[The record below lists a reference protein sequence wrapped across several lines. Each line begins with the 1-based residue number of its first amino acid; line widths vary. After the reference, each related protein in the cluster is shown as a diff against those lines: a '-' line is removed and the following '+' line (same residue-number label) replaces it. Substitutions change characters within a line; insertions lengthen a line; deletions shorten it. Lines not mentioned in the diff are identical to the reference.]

1 MSTKV
6 AEKDSIVEAFDKR
19 EQISLG
25 IRSRSVFLKMNELC
39 FEGVKENLHRA
50 LSRQSPSL

>member
-25 IRSRSVFLKMNELC
+25 IRSRCVFLKMNELC
-39 FEGVKENLHRA
+39 FEGVEDNLHRA